1 MACSIA
7 SEVALQVVRL
17 RGITVNADP
26 RETTIRIDRNPDVG
40 YWLVSIDDAIA
51 RPIKDMLGIGSHP
64 GPWQEREPLDGAV
77 AALLVRRS
85 LAHGGILL
93 LGIGRG
99 ASSLNLDRFGE
110 VATEVFRVQND
121 SADTQI
127 GLLAQFQDGPVHE
140 VGVHK
145 SRLGVLCPDGRTVR
159 MTGGFP
165 SIAHVLAVGW
175 LNEVRGDAIMLVGA
189 GQPSTS
195 EIRGG

>member
-1 MACSIA
+1 MQPIA
-7 SEVALQVVRL
+7 SEMALQVVRL

-26 RETTIRIDRNPDVG
+26 RKSTIRIDCNSDVG
-40 YWLVSIDDAIA
+40 YWLISIDNATA

-64 GPWQEREPLDGAV
+64 GPWQKRKPLDGAV
-77 AALLVRRS
+77 VVLLVRRS
-85 LAHGGILL
+85 LAYGGILL

-99 ASSLNLDRFGE
+99 AASLDLNAFGE
-110 VATEVFRVQND
+110 VATEVLRVQND

-127 GLLAQFQDGPVHE
+127 GLLAEFQDGPIHE

-189 GQPSTS
+189 SQSSTA
-195 EIRGG
+195 EIRG